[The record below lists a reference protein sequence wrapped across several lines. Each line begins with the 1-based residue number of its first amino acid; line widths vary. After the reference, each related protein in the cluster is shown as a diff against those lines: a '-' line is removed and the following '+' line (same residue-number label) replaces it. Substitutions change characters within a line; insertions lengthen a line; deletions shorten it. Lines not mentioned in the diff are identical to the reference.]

1 MVRPWYCVLA
11 STASAFGYGTF
22 RLQDAPQSVCAS
34 EDSGKVG
41 YFDFA
46 DNSKHLFFWL
56 AESRD
61 SPSTDP
67 VILWMNGGPGAS
79 SVAFGLFGEL
89 GPCLIDGPNA
99 TKRNPYAWNNHANL
113 IFVDQP
119 VNVGFSYSD
128 DPVKNL
134 DDAMT
139 DMYAFLTNFME
150 EFPQY
155 ARQDFYIMGE
165 SYAGSW
171 VPALARRIHQRQSSP
186 MTRLISSTSNV
197 SEARINLKGIGLGN
211 AQLSQN
217 LQWSGFYPTGCLGDS
232 PIFNKTTCAIIES
245 HMPQCENM
253 LRVCAELK
261 ENKDVCGKVLDYCR
275 DKSVAFIHA
284 EHLNPY
290 DFRQRCE
297 NGGLCYD
304 IAEWVEQYLNSS
316 ITMQKLGVPE
326 DVKFNI
332 VDAELFQNFV
342 DSGDM
347 EADSITWAEELLD
360 QNYRVLVYVGNKD
373 WYCNAAGEKNL
384 VHNMR
389 WKHQPAFQARDFQPF
404 TMDKREIGTFKQAE
418 GLSFVE
424 VYDAGHMVPSD
435 KPEEALF
442 LIESWIHDR
451 LRST

>member
-1 MVRPWYCVLA
+1 MWR
-11 STASAFGYGTF
+11 S
-22 RLQDAPQSVCAS
+22 
-34 EDSGKVG
+34 
-41 YFDFA
+41 
-46 DNSKHLFFWL
+46 
-56 AESRD
+56 
-61 SPSTDP
+61 
-67 VILWMNGGPGAS
+67 
-79 SVAFGLFGEL
+79 
-89 GPCLIDGPNA
+89 
-99 TKRNPYAWNNHANL
+99 
-113 IFVDQP
+113 QP

-186 MTRLISSTSNV
+186 MARLISSTSNV
-197 SEARINLKGIGLGN
+197 SEIRINLKGIGLGN

-217 LQWSGFYPTGCLGDS
+217 LQWAGFYPTGCLGDS

-297 NGGLCYD
+297 NGGLCSN
-304 IAEWVEQYLNSS
+304 IAGWIDQYLSS
-316 ITMQKLGVPE
+316 SSAKQDLGVPE

-360 QNYRVLVYVGNKD
+360 QVRDPLIADVYYIILIDYRITEFS
-373 WYCNAAGEKNL
+373 C
-384 VHNMR
+384 M
-389 WKHQPAFQARDFQPF
+389 
-404 TMDKREIGTFKQAE
+404 
-418 GLSFVE
+418 
-424 VYDAGHMVPSD
+424 
-435 KPEEALF
+435 
-442 LIESWIHDR
+442 
-451 LRST
+451 